1 MSETSEIINVGAS
14 DVGRV
19 AVSKC
24 GRYKVQFLS
33 IARVDKYG
41 NVFAVVKNIKFGE
54 DYGEVYEDFHL
65 VGGGLP
71 MYWLEDPAKYVDY
84 PEMTLDISAAVH
96 ASHKVNQPRDV
107 FQVMAYLASET
118 GECAD
123 WLVNPDRQKESL
135 YGECA
140 DVIICALDLALT
152 HKKQTTGLDGQKLAD
167 EVIADLNDLLK
178 TKAEKWLDKHAAN

>member
-1 MSETSEIINVGAS
+1 MEQVVSISQKDI
-14 DVGRV
+14 GRV
-19 AVSKC
+19 AQTKDA
-24 GRYKVQFLS
+24 G
-33 IARVDKYG
+33 
-41 NVFAVVKNIKFGE
+41 FGKGYRIRIL
-54 DYGEVYEDFHL
+54 DL
-65 VGGGLP
+65 VGVTSDGKVHVHAEELDTIMEYTAFTIIGGHEPL
-71 MYWLEDPAKYVDY
+71 YWVEDPAKKLDY
-84 PEMTLDISAAVH
+84 PQMTLDISTAVH
-96 ASHKVNQPRDV
+96 ASRHVNQPRDV

-135 YGECA
+135 YGECV

-178 TKAEKWLDKHAAN
+178 IKAEKWLDKHAAD